1 MPTKRPQRNRRRRD
15 SDGGRQEATDVIVGR
30 HPVREALRAGRPL
43 ERVLIGRGSE
53 TGPLAS
59 IVEAAR
65 KRDIVVRETDR
76 RQLDRLAEGQV
87 HQGVVAVAAPIPY
100 ARLEDVFDVAKAR
113 GEEPLLLVLDEVQD
127 PHNLGSLLRSAD
139 GAGVHGV
146 IVPNRRAAGL
156 TMTVARTS
164 AGAVHHVPVVQVA
177 NIARTLATLKDQGL
191 WVVGADMTEADV
203 YWDAPLTGPLAVVIG
218 GEDKGLGRLV
228 RESCDFVVQVPMSG
242 KINSLNAGVAGGLLL
257 FEIARQRRETTSHN
271 RRKG

>member
-228 RESCDFVVQVPMSG
+228 RESCDFVVRVPMSG

-271 RRKG
+271 RWKG